1 MIIILIQTPGLFAE
15 EENKT
20 HRGYVVGS
28 RSSSEPLSPW
38 PRGSSEWA
46 GGGPAFLLPAC
57 YLPEVRV
64 FLHFPKPFGNNAS
77 PLKEE
82 QSCLT
87 RTTYFCF
94 SPRQVF
100 VLTQCDLLYSES
112 FHGTV

>member
-46 GGGPAFLLPAC
+46 GGDLPSSFQLVIYRKLESSFTSQSLL
-57 YLPEVRV
+57 EIM
-64 FLHFPKPFGNNAS
+64 H
-77 PLKEE
+77 
-82 QSCLT
+82 
-87 RTTYFCF
+87 
-94 SPRQVF
+94 
-100 VLTQCDLLYSES
+100 LL
-112 FHGTV
+112 